1 MDCDSLKLVDLSKV
15 KLKVEMNPNV
25 VMPTLLEVIIDG
37 TWVFAMAVSVIREER
52 EGL

>member
-25 VMPTLLEVIIDG
+25 VMPTLLEVTDG